1 MEIRSQKEFEKAV
14 SFGQKFEGDFW
25 LGASDIQEEGD
36 WVWESNQEEVN
47 RNEFWIRKR
56 PHNRTDVNCLAFL
69 KPRGL
74 FDWHC
79 TARLNS
85 VCEYN

>member
-1 MEIRSQKEFEKAV
+1 MKIRSQKEFEKV
-14 SFGQKFEGDFW
+14 VTFGQKFERDFW
-25 LGASDIQEEGD
+25 LGASDIQAEGS

-47 RNEFWIRKR
+47 RNEFWIRER
-56 PHNRTDVNCLAFL
+56 PQNRTDVNCLAFSE
-69 KPRGL
+69 PRGL

-79 TARLNS
+79 TARLNL